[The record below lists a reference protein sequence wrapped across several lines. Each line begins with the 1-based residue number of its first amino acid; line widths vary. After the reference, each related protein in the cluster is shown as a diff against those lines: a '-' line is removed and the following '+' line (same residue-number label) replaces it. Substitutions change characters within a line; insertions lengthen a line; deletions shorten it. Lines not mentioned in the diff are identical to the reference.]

1 MKILLCKSIEK
12 LGIVGD
18 VVDVKPGYAR
28 NYLLPHHLATEPTET
43 NMRSLAEARRV
54 AEEEREKKH
63 AELVALA
70 EKIEGVEVTIHARA
84 NEDGV
89 LYGSVGVR
97 DVSDALAEE
106 GFFIKP
112 EQILLERPI
121 RQLDNLLVELKLG
134 DDLRSAIKVW
144 VVRDKS
150 EDDDG
155 DGTETS
161 DGTESSDRT
170 ESDGESDEPNTV
182 GTEAGEN
189 DNSGDE

>member
-1 MKILLCKSIEK
+1 MKILLCKNIEK

-28 NYLLPHHLATEPTET
+28 NYLLPHHFATEPTET
-43 NMRSLAEARRV
+43 NMRALAEARRL
-54 AEEEREKKH
+54 AEEDREKKR
-63 AELVALA
+63 AELVILA
-70 EKIEGVEVTIHARA
+70 EKIRDVEVTIHARA

-97 DVSDALAEE
+97 DIADALAEE
-106 GFFIKP
+106 DFFLKP

-121 RQLDNLLVELKLG
+121 RQLDNISVELKLG
-134 DDLRSAIKVW
+134 EDLRSTVKVW

-155 DGTETS
+155 GES
-161 DGTESSDRT
+161 DRAESEGTESG
-170 ESDGESDEPNTV
+170 GESVEPNTV

-189 DNSGDE
+189 DNSGNE